1 MNDGYETLI
10 ITFSEPIEVL
20 DGRFEDIDTWGVD
33 SLKKWVDDYET
44 TRFTPINGY
53 TAVITSEYNMKPV
66 REWLE
71 HYRTKAEM
79 KEWWRDDAL
88 AEAARRNQSDGLQPF
103 HTTGMSVRFLAPKLR
118 ISRGM
123 AYGTPDATAGYGKKR
138 QVSNGK
144 TKHSRQYYGAGCS
157 GFSTPSS
164 VSLLNEKL
172 LVTVWLNESTM

>member
-1 MNDGYETLI
+1 MMVTRMTEKRRFDLPGSRNGTIREIPDWFWEKKTHASAVRLQGIRWGIVLLRGSDFGGNAAAGAMHGYRKRKERRPAMNDGYETLI

-71 HYRTKAEM
+71 HYMPIAEM
-79 KEWWRDDAL
+79 KEL
-88 AEAARRNQSDGLQPF
+88 
-103 HTTGMSVRFLAPKLR
+103 
-118 ISRGM
+118 
-123 AYGTPDATAGYGKKR
+123 
-138 QVSNGK
+138 
-144 TKHSRQYYGAGCS
+144 
-157 GFSTPSS
+157 
-164 VSLLNEKL
+164 
-172 LVTVWLNESTM
+172 

>member
-1 MNDGYETLI
+1 MTENGVSTCRAAGTEQFEKFQTGFGRRKRTLVQYDYRASDGELFSCVLWRNAAAGAMHGYRKRKERRPAMNDGYETLI

-71 HYRTKAEM
+71 HYMPIAEM
-79 KEWWRDDAL
+79 KEL
-88 AEAARRNQSDGLQPF
+88 
-103 HTTGMSVRFLAPKLR
+103 
-118 ISRGM
+118 
-123 AYGTPDATAGYGKKR
+123 
-138 QVSNGK
+138 
-144 TKHSRQYYGAGCS
+144 
-157 GFSTPSS
+157 
-164 VSLLNEKL
+164 
-172 LVTVWLNESTM
+172 